1 MIKQTYTINAPIEK
15 VWEAIVS
22 PKIIDKWGA
31 GPAKMDDKPGSEFT
45 LWGGD
50 IWGKNLEVVKGEKLI
65 QEWFGG
71 DWDKPSK
78 LTIVL
83 KGNSNSTQVDL
94 VHEGVPKDEETDFAD
109 GWKTYYF
116 GEIKKLLEK

>member
-1 MIKQTYTINAPIEK
+1 MIRQKYTINAPIEK
-15 VWEAIVS
+15 VWEAIVT
-22 PKIIDKWGA
+22 PEIINKWGA
-31 GPAKMDDKPGSEFT
+31 GPAKMDGKPGSEFT

-50 IWGKNLEVVKGEKLI
+50 IWGKNLEVVKGKKLI

-71 DWDKPSK
+71 NWDKPSK
-78 LTIVL
+78 LTIIL
-83 KGNSNSTQVDL
+83 SEDSSSTLVDL
-94 VHEGVPKDEETDFAD
+94 IHEGVPKDEEADFAD